1 MPERLHSLWYCPPKK
16 TSKTAVEAAR
26 ELGVT
31 PAQVSRLIADG
42 RPDDRR
48 IGGMTLV
55 NEVSMAV
62 CAATPRKE
70 AILA

>member
-1 MPERLHSLWYCPPKK
+1 
-16 TSKTAVEAAR
+16 
-26 ELGVT
+26 
-31 PAQVSRLIADG
+31 VSRLIADG